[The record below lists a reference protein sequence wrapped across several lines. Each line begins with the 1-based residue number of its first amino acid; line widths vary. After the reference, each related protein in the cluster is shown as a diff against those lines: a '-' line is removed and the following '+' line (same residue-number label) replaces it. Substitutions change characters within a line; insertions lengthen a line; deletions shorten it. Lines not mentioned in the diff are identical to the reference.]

1 MQQVH
6 YWGQGWAMVDMV
18 NGIPAEQ
25 DLPET
30 TSTETDKP
38 SEPIRADIAF
48 DGTGVALSGGGVRA
62 ALFSLGVLIGLIDSG
77 ENRKVSHIS
86 SVSGGS
92 IVNAAVAQSSK
103 YSECMTVQEF
113 EEIAKPL
120 AYALSR
126 RGAFVFSR
134 AAVWESVRYLGP
146 RFIGIAFAVGVP
158 FLVSA
163 NAIPDFVSWPWR
175 WILLAFV
182 CFLLLGVSITRGW
195 LQEALYGATLASV
208 ARGGHG
214 KRMLSEL
221 TDSPTTHVLIATDL
235 VSGSPVYFSRNFVC
249 CPAFG
254 WGDSTRVR
262 TSSAV
267 YASAAFP
274 VVYPTRRFRR
284 RRFRFQNGYLAPPF
298 PYWLKLT
305 DGGVHN
311 NLATGWYDELSRQTD
326 TMWAFGNVPLAKPLN
341 QVRRRIV
348 VNAGGGSR
356 AVRRVPPGMLSAFR
370 VMSVLYDNTVRPRLD
385 ALMDRSKTQPDA
397 PIVIDI
403 RESPYHLARR
413 HSDWDVDD
421 FADKE
426 AAKARQDRAED
437 LVRWLGRQPEEYWY
451 AFARQTSGTRTRL
464 TKTGLESGARMM
476 LHGYLS
482 TLVVLN
488 IIDDVK
494 LPDVVRD
501 EGYFLDL
508 AGRASRDQ
516 TTTGQDKEQT

>member
-1 MQQVH
+1 
-6 YWGQGWAMVDMV
+6 MVDMV

-25 DLPET
+25 DVPSAGESAAQPEQN
-30 TSTETDKP
+30 
-38 SEPIRADIAF
+38 IRPDVAF

-62 ALFSLGVLIGLIDSG
+62 ALFSLGVLIGLVDCG

-103 YSECMTVQEF
+103 YMDCTSVEEF
-113 EEIAKPL
+113 EEVAKPL

-146 RFIGIAFAVGVP
+146 RFVGFVTAAVIPVAI
-158 FLVSA
+158 SA
-163 NAIPDFVSWPWR
+163 NAVPDVGAWPWR
-175 WILLAFV
+175 WIGLVAVAVILV
-182 CFLLLGVSITRGW
+182 GISLTRGW

-208 ARGGHG
+208 ARRGAG
-214 KRMLSEL
+214 KRMLTDL

-235 VSGSPVYFSRNFVC
+235 VSGSPVYFSRDFVC

-254 WGDSTRVR
+254 WGDSARVR

-274 VVYPTRRFRR
+274 IVFPTRRFRR

-298 PYWLKLT
+298 PHWLKLT

-311 NLATGWYDELSRQTD
+311 NLATGWYDELSRQTGM
-326 TMWAFGNVPLAKPLN
+326 MWAFGNMPLPRPLD
-341 QVRRRIV
+341 QVRRRVV

-356 AVRRVPPGMLSAFR
+356 AVRRVPPVLSAFR

-385 ALMDRSKTQPDA
+385 ALMDRSKSEADA

-413 HSDWDVDD
+413 HSDWDIEELGDRET
-421 FADKE
+421 AE
-426 AAKARQDRAED
+426 ARRDRAED

-451 AFARQTSGTRTRL
+451 AFARQTSGTPTKL
-464 TKTGLESGARMM
+464 TKAGMESGARMM

-488 IIDDVK
+488 IVDDVK
-494 LPDVVRD
+494 IPDVVRD

-508 AGRASRDQ
+508 AGRAPRDRAALQ
-516 TTTGQDKEQT
+516 EALQEAVQPEQA